1 MRSTSESTWN
11 ETHRLF
17 LRLRY
22 ARIAISL
29 SGITIS

>member
-1 MRSTSESTWN
+1 MKGTSESTWD
-11 ETHRLF
+11 ETHRVC

-22 ARIAISL
+22 ARMTISL